1 VIPAASIV
9 AHHPVHRRSPQ
20 PKGVL
25 GHCPRL
31 GHVRFLRGN
40 TGSGATDP
48 EPEPAVE
55 GELNPDD
62 QSHRARNVG
71 KGRPTP
77 SRREAEG
84 RKRGPAPPPP
94 RTQREALRRMR
105 GSKEVRRSA
114 AAQRRERMLAGDEKY
129 LLPRDRGPVRAYVR
143 DLVDSRRHLAGAFMP
158 LALLVIVVILVPAPI
173 VQQYVSLVSMAMLL
187 AIIVEG
193 VLLGRIVKRR
203 VRERFPDASESG
215 MSLGFYAM
223 TRATQLRRLRVPK
236 PRVGHGDPIP

>member
-1 VIPAASIV
+1 M
-9 AHHPVHRRSPQ
+9 
-20 PKGVL
+20 
-25 GHCPRL
+25 
-31 GHVRFLRGN
+31 RFLRGK
-40 TGSGATDP
+40 TSSAATDP
-48 EPEPAVE
+48 ESEPVVE
-55 GELNPDD
+55 GELDPDHV
-62 QSHRARNVG
+62 SPRPRTSG

-105 GSKEVRRSA
+105 GSKEERRGA

-129 LLPRDRGPVRAYVR
+129 LLPRDRGPVKTYVR

-158 LALLVIVVILVPAPI
+158 IALLVIVVILVPSPV
-173 VQQYVSLVSMAMLL
+173 VQQYVSLVSMVMLV

-193 VLLGRIVKRR
+193 VLLGRTVTRQ
-203 VRERFPDASESG
+203 VRERFPNASETGS
-215 MSLGFYAM
+215 SLAFYAM

-236 PRVGHGDPIP
+236 PRVGLGDPVS

>member
-1 VIPAASIV
+1 VV
-9 AHHPVHRRSPQ
+9 V
-20 PKGVL
+20 
-25 GHCPRL
+25 
-31 GHVRFLRGN
+31 VRFLRGN

-55 GELNPDD
+55 VEPDPEEI
-62 QSHRARNVG
+62 ARRSRTSG

-94 RTQREALRRMR
+94 RTQREALTRMR
-105 GSKEVRRSA
+105 GSKEERRNAS
-114 AAQRRERMLAGDEKY
+114 AQRRERMLAGDEKY
-129 LLPRDRGPVRAYVR
+129 LLPRDRGPVKAYVR

-158 LALLVIVVILVPAPI
+158 LALLVIVVILVPSPI
-173 VQQYVSLVSMAMLL
+173 VQLYVSLVSMVMLV

-193 VLLGRIVKRR
+193 VLLGRIVNRR
-203 VRERFPDASESG
+203 VREQFPKASESG
-215 MSLGFYAM
+215 ATLGFYAM

-236 PRVGHGDPIP
+236 PRINRGDPIP